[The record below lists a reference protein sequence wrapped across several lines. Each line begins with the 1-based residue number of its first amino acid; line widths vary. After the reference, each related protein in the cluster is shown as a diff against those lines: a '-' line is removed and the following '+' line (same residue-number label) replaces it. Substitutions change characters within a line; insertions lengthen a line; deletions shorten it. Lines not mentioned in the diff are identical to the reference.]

1 MFSSTR
7 AELLRLLKWPVT
19 WVVVGVWSVMNL
31 FFAYILSYLTY
42 RTAVSDGDGLLARAQ
57 MADMSL
63 EQLPATL
70 VQGLPMF
77 GGAIVLILAA
87 LATGSGYG
95 WTTWKTVFAQGPRRL
110 TAFAGTITALV
121 IIVTGLVV
129 LTLTLDVLAS
139 IAVQSAESQALVW
152 PAFGS
157 LAEGVGAALLIMLTF
172 TLGGAVLG
180 VIARSPALS
189 VGLGLVWAL
198 VVENLL
204 RGVAQLLG
212 PLETV
217 TDVLPGT
224 AAGSLAGALGATGPG
239 GAAGTGTPGVLTTL
253 TGTSATGLLVVYAVV
268 FLVVMAVAVQRRDA

>member
-63 EQLPATL
+63 AQLPATL

-77 GGAIVLILAA
+77 GGAVVLILAA

-110 TAFAGTITALV
+110 TAFAGTIAALAV
-121 IIVTGLVV
+121 IVTGLVL

-139 IAVQSAESQALVW
+139 IVVQSAESQALVW
-152 PAFGS
+152 PALGS

-212 PLETV
+212 PLETL

-224 AAGSLAGALGATGPG
+224 AAGSLAGALGAAGPG

-253 TGTSATGLLVVYAVV
+253 TGSSAVGLLMVYAVV
-268 FLVVMAVAVQRRDA
+268 FLAVMAVAVQRRDA

>member
-42 RTAVSDGDGLLARAQ
+42 RTAVSDGDDLLARAQ

-63 EQLPATL
+63 AQLPATL

-110 TAFAGTITALV
+110 TAFAGTIAALA
-121 IIVTGLVV
+121 IIVTGLVL

-212 PLETV
+212 PLETI

-239 GAAGTGTPGVLTTL
+239 GAAGTGTPGVLTNL

-268 FLVVMAVAVQRRDA
+268 FLAVMAVAVQRRDA

>member
-19 WVVVGVWSVMNL
+19 WVVIGVWSVMNL

-42 RTAVSDGDGLLARAQ
+42 RTAVSDGDEFLAGAQ
-57 MADMSL
+57 LADMSL
-63 EQLPATL
+63 AQLPATL

-110 TAFAGTITALV
+110 TAFAGTIAALA
-121 IIVTGLVV
+121 IIVTGLVL

-152 PAFGS
+152 PASGS

-212 PLETV
+212 PLETL

-268 FLVVMAVAVQRRDA
+268 FLAVMAVAVQRRDA

>member
-42 RTAVSDGDGLLARAQ
+42 RTAVSDGDDLLARAQ

-63 EQLPATL
+63 AQLPATL

-110 TAFAGTITALV
+110 TAFAGTIAALA
-121 IIVTGLVV
+121 IIVTGLVL

-212 PLETV
+212 PLETI

-268 FLVVMAVAVQRRDA
+268 FLAVMAVAVQRRDA

>member
-19 WVVVGVWSVMNL
+19 WVVIGVWSVMNL

-42 RTAVSDGDGLLARAQ
+42 RTAVSDGDDFLARAQ

-63 EQLPATL
+63 AQLPATL

-77 GGAIVLILAA
+77 GGAVVLILAA

-110 TAFAGTITALV
+110 TAFAGTIAALA
-121 IIVTGLVV
+121 IIVAGLVL

-139 IAVQSAESQALVW
+139 IVVQSAESQALVW

-157 LAEGVGAALLIMLTF
+157 LAQGVGAAMLIMLTF

-212 PLETV
+212 PLETI

-253 TGTSATGLLVVYAVV
+253 TGTSATSLLVVYGVV
-268 FLVVMAVAVQRRDA
+268 FVAVMAVAVQRRDA

>member
-1 MFSSTR
+1 
-7 AELLRLLKWPVT
+7 
-19 WVVVGVWSVMNL
+19 
-31 FFAYILSYLTY
+31 
-42 RTAVSDGDGLLARAQ
+42 
-57 MADMSL
+57 
-63 EQLPATL
+63 
-70 VQGLPMF
+70 
-77 GGAIVLILAA
+77 
-87 LATGSGYG
+87 
-95 WTTWKTVFAQGPRRL
+95 VFAQGPRRL
-110 TAFAGTITALV
+110 TAFAGTIAALA
-121 IIVTGLVV
+121 IIVTGLVL

-172 TLGGAVLG
+172 TLGGAALG
-180 VIARSPALS
+180 VVARSPALS

-212 PLETV
+212 PLETI

-224 AAGSLAGALGATGPG
+224 AAGSLAGALGAAGPG
-239 GAAGTGTPGVLTTL
+239 GAAGTGAPGVLTTL

-268 FLVVMAVAVQRRDA
+268 FLAVMAVAVQRRDA

>member
-42 RTAVSDGDGLLARAQ
+42 RTAVSDGDDLLARAQ

-63 EQLPATL
+63 AQLPATL

-77 GGAIVLILAA
+77 GGAVVLILAA

-110 TAFAGTITALV
+110 TAFAGTIAALAV
-121 IIVTGLVV
+121 IVTGLVL

-139 IAVQSAESQALVW
+139 IVVQSAESQALVW
-152 PAFGS
+152 PALGS

-212 PLETV
+212 PLETL

-224 AAGSLAGALGATGPG
+224 AAGSLAGALGAAGPG

-253 TGTSATGLLVVYAVV
+253 TGSSAVGLLMVYAVV
-268 FLVVMAVAVQRRDA
+268 FLAVMAVAVQRRDA

>member
-1 MFSSTR
+1 MLSSTR

-31 FFAYILSYLTY
+31 FFAYLLSYLTY
-42 RTAVSDGDGLLARAQ
+42 RTAVADGDLFLARAQ
-57 MADMSL
+57 LADMSL

-77 GGAIVLILAA
+77 GGAVVLILAA

-95 WTTWKTVFAQGPRRL
+95 WTTWKTVFSQGPRRL
-110 TAFAGTITALV
+110 TAFTGTIAALA
-121 IIVTGLVV
+121 IIVTGLVL
-129 LTLTLDVLAS
+129 LTLTLDVLAG

-212 PLETV
+212 PLETI

-239 GAAGTGTPGVLTTL
+239 GPAGTGTPGVLTTL
-253 TGTSATGLLVVYAVV
+253 TGTSATWLLVVYAVV
-268 FLVVMAVAVQRRDA
+268 FLAGMAVAVQRRDA

>member
-121 IIVTGLVV
+121 IIVTGLVG

>member
-7 AELLRLLKWPVT
+7 AERLRLLKWPVT

-42 RTAVSDGDGLLARAQ
+42 RTAVSDGDDLLARAQ

-63 EQLPATL
+63 AQLPATL

-77 GGAIVLILAA
+77 GGAVVLILAA

-110 TAFAGTITALV
+110 TAFAGTIAALAV
-121 IIVTGLVV
+121 IVTGLVL

-139 IAVQSAESQALVW
+139 IVVQSAESQALVW

-212 PLETV
+212 PLETL

-224 AAGSLAGALGATGPG
+224 AAGSLAGALGAAGPG

-253 TGTSATGLLVVYAVV
+253 TGSSAVGLLMVYAVV
-268 FLVVMAVAVQRRDA
+268 FLAVMAVAVQRRDA

>member
-63 EQLPATL
+63 AQLPATL

-77 GGAIVLILAA
+77 GGAVVLILAA

-110 TAFAGTITALV
+110 TAFAGTIAALA
-121 IIVTGLVV
+121 IIVTGLVL

-212 PLETV
+212 PLETI

-253 TGTSATGLLVVYAVV
+253 TGTSAIGLLVVYAVV
-268 FLVVMAVAVQRRDA
+268 FLAVMAVAVQRRDA

>member
-224 AAGSLAGALGATGPG
+224 AAGSLADALGATGPG

>member
-42 RTAVSDGDGLLARAQ
+42 RTAVSDGDDRLARAQ

-63 EQLPATL
+63 AQLPETL

-77 GGAIVLILAA
+77 GGAVVLILAA

-110 TAFAGTITALV
+110 TAFAGTIAALAV
-121 IIVTGLVV
+121 IVTGLVL

-212 PLETV
+212 PLETL

-224 AAGSLAGALGATGPG
+224 AAGSLAGALGAAGPG

-253 TGTSATGLLVVYAVV
+253 TGSSAIGLLMVYAVV
-268 FLVVMAVAVQRRDA
+268 FLAVMAVAVQRRDA

>member
-19 WVVVGVWSVMNL
+19 WVVIGVWSVMNL
-31 FFAYILSYLTY
+31 FFAYILGYLTY
-42 RTAVSDGDGLLARAQ
+42 RTALSDGDAFLARAQ
-57 MADMSL
+57 LGDMSL

-77 GGAIVLILAA
+77 GGAVVLILAA

-110 TAFAGTITALV
+110 TAFSGTIAALV
-121 IIVTGLVV
+121 VIVTGLVL
-129 LTLTLDVLAS
+129 LTLTLDALAS
-139 IAVQSAESQALVW
+139 VVVFSAESQALVW
-152 PAFGS
+152 PTFAS

-172 TLGGAVLG
+172 TMGGAVLG

-198 VVENLL
+198 VIENLL

-212 PLETV
+212 PLETL
-217 TDVLPGT
+217 TNVLPGT

-239 GAAGTGTPGVLTTL
+239 GDAATGTPGVLTTL
-253 TGTSATGLLVVYAVV
+253 TGTSAIGLLVVYAVV
-268 FLVVMAVAVQRRDA
+268 FLAVMAVAVQRRDA

>member
-42 RTAVSDGDGLLARAQ
+42 RTAVSEGNDLLARAQ
-57 MADMSL
+57 LADMSL
-63 EQLPATL
+63 AQLPATL

-110 TAFAGTITALV
+110 TAFAGTVAALA
-121 IIVTGLVV
+121 IIVTGIVL
-129 LTLTLDVLAS
+129 LTLTLDALAG

-152 PAFGS
+152 PTFGS

-253 TGTSATGLLVVYAVV
+253 TGTSATGLLVAYAVV

>member
-42 RTAVSDGDGLLARAQ
+42 RTAVSDGDDLLARAQ

-63 EQLPATL
+63 AQLPATL
-70 VQGLPMF
+70 AQGLPMF

-95 WTTWKTVFAQGPRRL
+95 WATWKTVFAQGPRRL
-110 TAFAGTITALV
+110 TAFAGTIAALA
-121 IIVTGLVV
+121 IIVTGLVL
-129 LTLTLDVLAS
+129 LTLTLDALAS
-139 IAVQSAESQALVW
+139 MAVQSAESQALVW

-172 TLGGAVLG
+172 TLGGALLG

-212 PLETV
+212 PLETI

-253 TGTSATGLLVVYAVV
+253 TGTSATGLLVVYAVA
-268 FLVVMAVAVQRRDA
+268 FLAVMAVAVQRRDA

>member
-42 RTAVSDGDGLLARAQ
+42 RTAVSDGDDLLARAQ

-63 EQLPATL
+63 AQLPATL

-77 GGAIVLILAA
+77 GGAVVLILAA

-110 TAFAGTITALV
+110 TAFAGTIAALAV
-121 IIVTGLVV
+121 IVTGLVL

-139 IAVQSAESQALVW
+139 IVVQSAESQALVW

-212 PLETV
+212 PLETL

-224 AAGSLAGALGATGPG
+224 AAGSLAGALGAAGPG

-253 TGTSATGLLVVYAVV
+253 TGSSAVGLLMVYAVV
-268 FLVVMAVAVQRRDA
+268 FLAVMAVAVQRRDA